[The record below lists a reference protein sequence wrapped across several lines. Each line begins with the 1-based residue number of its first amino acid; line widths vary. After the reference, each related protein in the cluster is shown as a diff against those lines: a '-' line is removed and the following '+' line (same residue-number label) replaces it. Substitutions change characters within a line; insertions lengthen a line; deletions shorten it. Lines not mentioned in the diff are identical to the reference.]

1 MNATRHLCTVSI
13 RADRSAM
20 RRYDLAPPRRLES
33 GATVYEAVLASPGVS
48 DYPELGIRER
58 VTPEALSD
66 PAWLDGLAGLPIID
80 DADLHWRGV
89 SVDDLPAARIGTV
102 LDARW
107 DEDQGVTIVRMVID
121 TDRGLRLIR
130 SGVLGLSVTYTP
142 DSVPVADDPD
152 GATHEQRRRHTSDHV
167 LLTDTPRD
175 IAARIRADATG
186 GRMADDTTPDLAA
199 QIEALRSD
207 LTKRADME
215 GGDMLAML
223 LDMLMT
229 ARNDAMGYE
238 QKMADMQKRMDE
250 MAAEGDDEAEPDEP
264 RADAWRQALATAER
278 VGVEVPGDAR
288 LADVQR
294 AVVSKHLPAR
304 ADAQGDALSDAYA
317 LTIEAL
323 DAAEATR
330 ERGAGWR
337 RADQST
343 TPVGDDVIA
352 ALTY

>member
-1 MNATRHLCTVSI
+1 MNALRHLATLDV
-13 RADRSAM
+13 RADRSAF
-20 RRYDLAPPRRLES
+20 RRYDLAPPERRES
-33 GATVYEAVLASPGVS
+33 GAMVYEAVLASPGVS

-66 PAWLDGLAGLPIID
+66 PAWLAGLAGLPIID
-80 DADLHWRGV
+80 DPDLHWRGV
-89 SVDDLPAARIGTV
+89 TLGDLPAARIGTV

-107 DEDQGVTIVRMVID
+107 DAAQDVAIVRMVID

-142 DSVPVADDPD
+142 DSVPVSDDPD

-199 QIEALRSD
+199 QIEALRGD
-207 LTKRADME
+207 LAKRADME

-223 LDMLMT
+223 LDMLMG
-229 ARNDAMGYE
+229 ARSDAESYKG
-238 QKMADMQKRMDE
+238 QLADMQKRMDE
-250 MAAEGDDEAEPDEP
+250 MAAEPEAEPDEP

-294 AVVSKHLPAR
+294 AVVAKHLPAR

-323 DAAEATR
+323 DAAEASR

-337 RADQST
+337 RADQTT
-343 TPVGDDVIA
+343 TPVGDDVVA

>member
-1 MNATRHLCTVSI
+1 MNALRHLATLDV
-13 RADRSAM
+13 RADRSAF
-20 RRYDLAPPRRLES
+20 RRYDLAPPERRES
-33 GATVYEAVLASPGVS
+33 GAMVYEAVLASPGVS

-66 PAWLDGLAGLPIID
+66 PAWLAGLAGLPIID

-89 SVDDLPAARIGTV
+89 TVDDLPAARIGTI

-107 DEDQGVTIVRMVID
+107 DDTQQVAVVRMVID
-121 TDRGLRLIR
+121 TERGLRLIR

-142 DSVPVADDPD
+142 DSVPVSDDPD

-186 GRMADDTTPDLAA
+186 GQMADDTTQDLAA
-199 QIEALRSD
+199 QIEALRAD
-207 LTKRADME
+207 LAKRADME
-215 GGDMLAML
+215 GGDMLSML
-223 LDMLMT
+223 LDMLMS
-229 ARNDAMGYE
+229 ARNDAMQYE

-250 MAAEGDDEAEPDEP
+250 MQAEPEAEPDEP

-278 VGVEVPGDAR
+278 VGVEVADDAR

-294 AVVSKHLPAR
+294 AVVAKHLPSR
-304 ADAQGDALSDAYA
+304 ADAQGDALTDAYA

-323 DAAEATR
+323 DAAEANR